1 MRLDHVRRLS
11 GPNVYL
17 ARPVAIA
24 RLDLQG
30 LTGHETTDH
39 PGFAERLVDAL
50 PGLRTHH
57 CSAGRPGGLL
67 AAMARGTYFGHV
79 TEHVTLELSG
89 LIGREV
95 FFGRTVRAG
104 GPSEYDVIL
113 ECPRDE
119 PSGSA
124 VVEMLIALALRTVTG
139 ALAGP
144 APDVSADL
152 ARIRAAHEGERLGVS
167 TAALARAARRRD
179 VPVRRV
185 GALNLLRLGY
195 GRHRRTVWAA
205 MTDGTSAIGME
216 VAGDKRLAHRVLA
229 DAGVPVPEGR
239 VAASPAEA
247 LAVLRDIGGP
257 VVVKPLSGHQGE
269 GVHIELTEPAEV
281 VAAFASAAGDEGE
294 VLVES
299 YIPGRDYRVLV
310 VGGRVVAAAELTA
323 ACVTGDGSSTVAALV
338 ARVNADPAR
347 GTGHDRPL
355 TRLALGPT
363 ELGLLARQG
372 HGPASVPADG
382 ERVWLRR
389 NANLSTGGTSRDVTD
404 ETHPEVAE
412 LCVRAAATVGMDV
425 CGIDLRLPDIASPP
439 PADRGAAGILEVN
452 AAPGLRMHLAPHEG
466 VGRDVAGDIIDLMYP
481 AGTPSRVPIV
491 SVTGT
496 NGKTTTVR
504 MIAHMLELDGRR
516 TGMTSTEGVYV
527 GGRLVHLSDAS
538 GPRSAEMVLGDRSVD
553 AAVLET
559 ARGGIVRRG
568 LGYDR
573 ADVAVVTNV
582 TRDHLGMDD
591 TETVDDLAEIK
602 ALVAEEVRPG
612 GHLVLNAADPATAR
626 LAERPVVR
634 ERAPELR
641 YFAPSADAPVLAGH
655 LRDGGVGYYAEHG
668 WLTEAHGDRRT
679 RVLPVEDI
687 AGSFGGHAA
696 HVVADALA
704 AVAAVRALDVPV
716 DVVARA
722 LRTFDPHTRNPGRGC
737 VYQVG
742 ENPVLVDYAHNPAAV
757 AAVGA
762 LVARR
767 WRGGGVAAVTLPGD
781 RSDEL
786 VGETARALAATFGR
800 VVVYEDEDLRG
811 RRSGEMTRLI
821 VQGLREARPDVRA
834 HPAGDLKGAVASAL
848 DIAAP
853 GEPVLLLY
861 EKLQPVLELLE
872 TLGAEPVVP
881 ESPAP
886 SDAVPSEAV
895 PSEAGGRSSSTV
907 TDSSASTTIPSSQ

>member
-17 ARPVAIA
+17 PRPVAIA

-50 PGLRTHH
+50 PGLAGHH

-67 AAMARGTYFGHV
+67 DAMARGTYFGHV

-89 LIGREV
+89 RIGREV

-104 GPSEYDVIL
+104 GPAEYDVIL
-113 ECPRDE
+113 ECPPDE
-119 PSGSA
+119 PSGSP
-124 VVEMLIALALRTVTG
+124 VVEQLIMLAVRVVNG
-139 ALAGP
+139 ALAGLV
-144 APDVSADL
+144 PDPSGEL
-152 ARIRAAHEGERLGVS
+152 ARVAAVHEEERLGVS
-167 TAALARAARRRD
+167 TAALARAARERG

-185 GALNLLRLGY
+185 GGLNLLRLGY
-195 GRHRRTVWAA
+195 GRYRRTVWAA
-205 MTDGTSAIGME
+205 MTDATSAIGME

-247 LAVLRDIGGP
+247 LEALRDIGGA

-269 GVHIELTEPAEV
+269 GVHIELTTPPEV

-299 YIPGRDYRVLV
+299 YIPGNDYRVLV
-310 VGGRVVAAAELTA
+310 VGGRVAAAAELTA
-323 ACVTGDGSSTVAALV
+323 ACVTGDGAATVAALV
-338 ARVNADPAR
+338 ERVNADPAR
-347 GTGHDRPL
+347 GQGHDRPL
-355 TRLALGPT
+355 TRLVLGPT
-363 ELGLLARQG
+363 ELALLARQG
-372 HGPASVPADG
+372 HAPGSVPAAG

-389 NANLSTGGTSRDVTD
+389 NANLSTGGTSRDVTGD
-404 ETHPEVAE
+404 VHAEVTAM
-412 LCVRAAATVGMDV
+412 CVRTATAVGMDV

-439 PADRGAAGILEVN
+439 PAERGAAGVLEVN

-466 VGRDVAGDIIDLMYP
+466 AGRDVAGDIVALMYP
-481 AGTPSRVPIV
+481 DGTPSRVPVV

-527 GGRLVHLSDAS
+527 GGRLVHVSDAS
-538 GPRSAEMVLGDRSVD
+538 GPRSAEMVLGDRSVE

-559 ARGGIVRRG
+559 ARGGILRRG

-573 ADVAVVTNV
+573 ADVAVVTNI

-591 TETVDDLAEIK
+591 TESLDDLVDIK
-602 ALVAEEVRPG
+602 ALVAEEIRRG
-612 GHLVLNAADPATAR
+612 GHLVLNAEDEASAGLAARPAVR
-626 LAERPVVR
+626 RRGPV
-634 ERAPELR
+634 LR
-641 YFAPSADAPVLAGH
+641 YFSLTPDAPVLAGH
-655 LRDGGVGYYAEHG
+655 LRDGGLGYYLEDG
-668 WLTEAHGDRRT
+668 VLTEARGDRRT
-679 RVLPVEDI
+679 PILPAGDV
-687 AGSFGGHAA
+687 AGSFGGHAR
-696 HVVADALA
+696 HVIANALA
-704 AVAAVRALDVPV
+704 AAAAVRALGVPV
-716 DVVARA
+716 SVVASA
-722 LRTFDPHTRNPGRGC
+722 LRTFDPHSHNPGRGC

-742 ENPVLVDYAHNPAAV
+742 TNPVLVDYAHNPAAV
-757 AAVGA
+757 SAMSAFVE
-762 LVARR
+762 RR
-767 WRGGGVAAVTLPGD
+767 WGAAGVAAVTLPGD

-786 VGETARALAATFGR
+786 VGETARALAGTFGR

-821 VQGLREARPDVRA
+821 VQGLREGRPDVCH
-834 HPAGDLKGAVASAL
+834 HPAGDLKGALTSAL
-848 DIAAP
+848 DMAGP

-861 EKLQPVLELLE
+861 EKLQPVTELLE
-872 TLGAEPVVP
+872 TLGAEP
-881 ESPAP
+881 
-886 SDAVPSEAV
+886 
-895 PSEAGGRSSSTV
+895 AG
-907 TDSSASTTIPSSQ
+907 

>member
-11 GPNVYL
+11 GPNTYL
-17 ARPVAIA
+17 SRPVAIA
-24 RLDLQG
+24 RLDLQA

-39 PGFAERLVDAL
+39 PGFAERLVEAL
-50 PGLRTHH
+50 PGLAEHH

-67 AAMARGTYFGHV
+67 EAMARGTYFGHV
-79 TEHVTLELSG
+79 TEHVTLQLSG

-104 GPSEYDVIL
+104 GPGDYDVIL

-119 PSGSA
+119 PPDSP
-124 VVEMLIALALRTVTG
+124 VVERLIALAVRIVTG
-139 ALAGP
+139 ALTGAV
-144 APDVSADL
+144 PDTSAEL
-152 ARIRAAHEGERLGVS
+152 AEVAAAHEGERLGVS
-167 TAALARAARRRD
+167 TAALARAARERG

-185 GALNLLRLGY
+185 GGLNLLRLGY
-195 GRHRRTVWAA
+195 GRYRRTVWAA
-205 MTDGTSAIGME
+205 MTDATSAIGME

-247 LAVLRDIGGP
+247 LEALRGIGGP
-257 VVVKPLSGHQGE
+257 VVVKPLAGHQGE
-269 GVHIELTEPAEV
+269 NVHIELTEPPEV
-281 VAAFASAAGDEGE
+281 LAAFTAAAGEEGE

-299 YIPGRDYRVLV
+299 YIPGKDYRVLV
-310 VGGRVVAAAELTA
+310 VGGRVAAAAELTA
-323 ACVTGDGSSTVAALV
+323 ACLTGDGAATVAALV
-338 ARVNADPAR
+338 ERVNADPAR
-347 GTGHDRPL
+347 GEGHDRPL
-355 TRLALGPT
+355 TRLVLGPT
-363 ELGLLARQG
+363 ELALLARQG
-372 HGPASVPADG
+372 HGPETVPGDG

-404 ETHPEVAE
+404 DVHPDIAA
-412 LCVRAAATVGMDV
+412 LCVRAAAAVGMDV
-425 CGIDLRLPDIASPP
+425 CGIDLRLPDIGSPP
-439 PADRGAAGILEVN
+439 PAERGAAGILEVN

-466 VGRDVAGDIIDLMYP
+466 AGRNVAGDVLDLMYP
-481 AGTPSRVPIV
+481 AGTPSRIPIV

-516 TGMTSTEGVYV
+516 TGMTSTEGVHA

-538 GPRSAEMVLGDRSVD
+538 GPRSAEMVLGDRSVE

-568 LGYDR
+568 LGYER

-591 TETVDDLAEIK
+591 TESLDDLLDIK
-602 ALVAEEVRPG
+602 ALVAEEIRRG
-612 GHLVLNAADPATAR
+612 GHVVLNAEDEPSAS
-626 LAERPVVR
+626 LAERPAVR
-634 ERAPELR
+634 RRDPVLR
-641 YFAPSADAPVLAGH
+641 FFSLSPDAPVLAAH
-655 LRDGGVGYYAEHG
+655 LRGGGLGYYLADG
-668 WLTEAHGDRRT
+668 WLTEARGDRRT
-679 RVLPVEDI
+679 RILP
-687 AGSFGGHAA
+687 AGEVAGAFGGHAG
-696 HVVADALA
+696 HVVANALA
-704 AVAAVRALDVPV
+704 ACAAARALGVPV

-722 LRTFDPHTRNPGRGC
+722 LRSFDPHTRNPGRGC

-742 ENPVLVDYAHNPAAV
+742 DNPVLVDYAHNPAAV

-762 LVARR
+762 FVERR
-767 WRGGGVAAVTLPGD
+767 WGAGGVAAVTLPGD

-821 VQGLREARPDVRA
+821 VQGLREGRPEA
-834 HPAGDLKGAVASAL
+834 SHHPAGDLKGALTSAL
-848 DIAAP
+848 DLAAP

-861 EKLQPVLELLE
+861 EKLQPVTELLE
-872 TLGAEPVVP
+872 TLGAEP
-881 ESPAP
+881 
-886 SDAVPSEAV
+886 
-895 PSEAGGRSSSTV
+895 AG
-907 TDSSASTTIPSSQ
+907 

>member
-17 ARPVAIA
+17 SRPVAIA

-39 PGFAERLVDAL
+39 PGFAERLVAAL
-50 PGLRTHH
+50 PGLAGHH

-104 GPSEYDVIL
+104 GPSDYDVIL

-119 PSGSA
+119 PAGSP
-124 VVEMLIALALRTVTG
+124 VVERLITLAVRLVNG
-139 ALAGP
+139 ALAGIV
-144 APDVSADL
+144 PDPSADL
-152 ARIRAAHEGERLGVS
+152 ARVAAVHEEERLGVS
-167 TAALARAARRRD
+167 TAALARAARERG

-185 GALNLLRLGY
+185 GGLNLLRLGY
-195 GRHRRTVWAA
+195 GRHRRLVWAA
-205 MTDGTSAIGME
+205 MTDATSAIGME

-229 DAGVPVPEGR
+229 DAGLPVPEGR

-247 LAVLRDIGGP
+247 LEALRDIGGP
-257 VVVKPLSGHQGE
+257 VVVKPLAGHQGE
-269 GVHIELTEPAEV
+269 GVHIELTTPPEV
-281 VAAFASAAGDEGE
+281 VAAFASAAGDDGE

-299 YIPGRDYRVLV
+299 YIPGGDYRVLV
-310 VGGRVVAAAELTA
+310 VGGRVAAAAELTA
-323 ACVTGDGSSTVAALV
+323 ACVTGDGTATVEALV
-338 ARVNADPAR
+338 ERVNADPAR
-347 GTGHDRPL
+347 GEGHDRPL
-355 TRLALGPT
+355 TRLVLGPT
-363 ELGLLARQG
+363 ELALLARQG
-372 HGPASVPADG
+372 HGPASVPGDG

-389 NANLSTGGTSRDVTD
+389 NANLSTGGTSRDVTAD
-404 ETHPEVAE
+404 VHAEVAAM
-412 LCVRAAATVGMDV
+412 CVRAAAAAGMDV

-439 PADRGAAGILEVN
+439 PAERGAAGILEVN

-466 VGRDVAGDIIDLMYP
+466 ACRDVAGDIVGLMYP
-481 AGTPSRVPIV
+481 EGTPSRVPVV

-527 GGRLVHLSDAS
+527 GGRLVHRSDAS

-573 ADVAVVTNV
+573 ADVAVVTNI

-591 TETVDDLAEIK
+591 TESLDDLVDIK
-602 ALVAEEVRPG
+602 ALVAEEIRRG
-612 GHLVLNAADPATAR
+612 GDLVLNAEDEASAA
-626 LAERPVVR
+626 LAGRPGVRGRDPVVR
-634 ERAPELR
+634 
-641 YFAPSADAPVLAGH
+641 YFALDPAAPVLAGH
-655 LRDGGVGYYAEHG
+655 LRDGGTGYFVEHG
-668 WLTEAHGDRRT
+668 RLTEARGDTRT
-679 RVLPVEDI
+679 PILPAEEV
-687 AGSFGGHAA
+687 AGSFGGHAG
-696 HVVADALA
+696 HVIADALA
-704 AVAAVRALDVPV
+704 ASAAARALGVPV
-716 DVVARA
+716 DVLARA
-722 LRTFDPHTRNPGRGC
+722 LRSFDPHTRNPGRGC

-742 ENPVLVDYAHNPAAV
+742 SNPVLVDYAHNPAAV
-757 AAVGA
+757 SAMGA
-762 LVARR
+762 FVERR
-767 WRGGGVAAVTLPGD
+767 WGAGVAAVTLPGD

-786 VGETARALAATFGR
+786 VGETARALSGTFGR

-821 VQGLREARPDVRA
+821 VQGLREGRPDVCH
-834 HPAGDLKGAVASAL
+834 HPAGDLKGALASAL
-848 DIAAP
+848 DMAEP

-861 EKLQPVLELLE
+861 EKLQPVAELLE
-872 TLGAEPVVP
+872 TLGAEP
-881 ESPAP
+881 
-886 SDAVPSEAV
+886 
-895 PSEAGGRSSSTV
+895 AG
-907 TDSSASTTIPSSQ
+907 

>member
-1 MRLDHVRRLS
+1 MRLDQVRRLS

-17 ARPVAIA
+17 PRPVAIA

-39 PGFAERLVDAL
+39 PGFAERLVEAL
-50 PGLRTHH
+50 PGLASHH

-67 AAMARGTYFGHV
+67 DAMARGTYFGHV

-104 GPSEYDVIL
+104 GPAEYDVVL

-119 PSGSA
+119 PSGSP
-124 VVEMLIALALRTVTG
+124 VVEELIALALRLVGG
-139 ALAGP
+139 ALAGWV
-144 APDVSADL
+144 PDPSGDL
-152 ARIRAAHEGERLGVS
+152 ARIGAVHEAERLGVS
-167 TAALARAARRRD
+167 TSALARAARRRG

-185 GALNLLRLGY
+185 GGLNLLRLGY
-195 GRHRRTVWAA
+195 GRYRRTVWAA

-239 VAASPAEA
+239 VAASAAEA
-247 LAVLRDIGGP
+247 LEALRAIGGP

-269 GVHIELTEPAEV
+269 GVHVELSTPPEV
-281 VAAFASAAGDEGE
+281 VAAFAAAAGEDGE
-294 VLVES
+294 VIVES

-323 ACVTGDGSSTVAALV
+323 ACVTGDGTATVAELV
-338 ARVNADPAR
+338 ERVNADPAR
-347 GTGHDRPL
+347 GEGHDRPL
-355 TRLALGPT
+355 TRLTLGAT
-363 ELGLLARQG
+363 ELAVLARHG
-372 HGPASVPADG
+372 HGPGSVPACG

-389 NANLSTGGTSRDVTD
+389 NANLSTGGTSRDVTG
-404 ETHPEVAE
+404 EVHPDVAE

-425 CGIDLRLPDIASPP
+425 CGIDLRLPDIAVPP

-466 VGRDVAGDIIDLMYP
+466 TGRDVAGDIIDLMYP
-481 AGTPSRVPIV
+481 AGTPSRIPVV

-504 MIAHMLELDGRR
+504 MIAHMLELAGRR

-527 GGRLVHLSDAS
+527 GRRLVHASDAS
-538 GPRSAEMVLGDRSVD
+538 GPRSAEMVLGDRSVE

-573 ADVAVVTNV
+573 ADVAVVTNI
-582 TRDHLGMDD
+582 TRDHLGADGAD
-591 TETVDDLAEIK
+591 SLDDLVHIK
-602 ALVAEEVRPG
+602 ALVAEEIRSG
-612 GHLVLNAADPATAR
+612 GHLVLNAEDPATAG
-626 LAERPVVR
+626 LADRPGVR
-634 ERAPELR
+634 ARAPVLR
-641 YFAPSADAPVLAGH
+641 YFAASPDAPVLAER
-655 LRDGGVGYYAEHG
+655 LAGGGLGYFVDRHG
-668 WLTEAHGDRRT
+668 WLTEACGDRRT
-679 RVLPVEDI
+679 RILPADEV

-704 AVAAVRALDVPV
+704 ACAAARALDVPV
-716 DVVARA
+716 DVLARA

-742 ENPVLVDYAHNPAAV
+742 DNPVLVDYAHNPASV
-757 AAVGA
+757 AAIGA
-762 LVARR
+762 FVERR
-767 WRGGGVAAVTLPGD
+767 WGGPDRKGEGRGGGVAAVTLPGD

-786 VGETARALAATFGR
+786 VIETARAVARTFDR

-821 VQGLREARPDVRA
+821 VRGLRDGRADVRT
-834 HPAGDLKGAVASAL
+834 HPAGDLKGALTSAL
-848 DIAAP
+848 DVAEP

-861 EKLQPVLELLE
+861 EKLQPVVELLD
-872 TLGAEPVVP
+872 TLGAEPGG
-881 ESPAP
+881 
-886 SDAVPSEAV
+886 DAV
-895 PSEAGGRSSSTV
+895 R
-907 TDSSASTTIPSSQ
+907 

>member
-11 GPNVYL
+11 GPNVFL
-17 ARPVAIA
+17 SRPVAIA

-30 LTGHETTDH
+30 LTGNETTDH
-39 PGFAERLVDAL
+39 PGFAERLVEAL

-67 AAMARGTYFGHV
+67 DAMARGTYFGHV
-79 TEHVTLELSG
+79 AEHVTLELSG

-95 FFGRTVRAG
+95 YFGRTVRAG
-104 GPSEYDVIL
+104 GPAEYDVIL

-119 PSGSA
+119 PPASP
-124 VVEMLIALALRTVTG
+124 VVEQLITLALRLVNG
-139 ALAGP
+139 ALAGRVPDP
-144 APDVSADL
+144 AADL
-152 ARIRAAHEGERLGVS
+152 ARIAAAHEEERLGVS
-167 TAALARAARRRD
+167 TSALARAARRRG

-185 GALNLLRLGY
+185 EGLNLLRLGY
-195 GRHRRTVWAA
+195 GRYRRTVWAA

-229 DAGVPVPEGR
+229 DAGLPVPEGR

-247 LAVLRDIGGP
+247 LGALREIGGP
-257 VVVKPLSGHQGE
+257 VVVKPLAGHQGE
-269 GVHIELTEPAEV
+269 GVHIELATAPEV
-281 VAAFASAAGDEGE
+281 VAAFASAAGEEGE

-323 ACVTGDGSSTVAALV
+323 ACVTGDGTATVAELV

-347 GTGHDRPL
+347 GEGHDRPL

-363 ELGLLARQG
+363 ELALLARQG
-372 HGPASVPADG
+372 HGPRSVPGGG

-389 NANLSTGGTSRDVTD
+389 NANLSTGGTSRDVTGGV
-404 ETHPEVAE
+404 HAEVAD

-425 CGIDLRLPDIASPP
+425 CGIDLRLPDIGSPV

-466 VGRDVAGDIIDLMYP
+466 AGRDVAGDIIDLMYP
-481 AGTPSRVPIV
+481 AGTPSRVPVV

-527 GGRLVHLSDAS
+527 GRRLVHASDAS
-538 GPRSAEMVLGDRSVD
+538 GPRSAEMVLGDRSVE

-573 ADVAVVTNV
+573 ADVAVVTTI
-582 TRDHLGMDD
+582 TRDHLGMDG
-591 TETVDDLAEIK
+591 TEHLEDLIDIK
-602 ALVAEEVRPG
+602 ALVAEEIRRG
-612 GHLVLNAADPATAR
+612 GHLVLNAEDPAVAGLAAR
-626 LAERPVVR
+626 PTVE
-634 ERAPELR
+634 ERAPVLR
-641 YFAPSADAPVLAGH
+641 YFAVAAGAPVLAEH
-655 LRDGGVGYYAEHG
+655 LRGGGIGFTVQDG

-679 RVLPVEDI
+679 RILPAGEV
-687 AGSFGGHAA
+687 AGSFGGDAV
-696 HVVADALA
+696 HVVANALA
-704 AVAAVRALDVPV
+704 AAAAARALDVPV

-722 LRTFDPHTRNPGRGC
+722 LRTFDPHLRNPGRGC
-737 VYQVG
+737 VYRVG
-742 ENPVLVDYAHNPAAV
+742 ANPVLVDYAHNPAAV
-757 AAVGA
+757 TAMGA
-762 LVARR
+762 FVERR
-767 WRGGGVAAVTLPGD
+767 WGGGGVAAVTLPGD

-786 VGETARALAATFGR
+786 VAETARALAATFGR

-821 VQGLREARPDVRA
+821 VQGLREGRPDVRT
-834 HPAGDLKGAVASAL
+834 HPAGDLKGALTSAL
-848 DIAAP
+848 DIAEP

-861 EKLQPVLELLE
+861 EKLQPVVELLE
-872 TLGAEPVVP
+872 TLGAEPEASEPVAP
-881 ESPAP
+881 EPGAGTSGMA
-886 SDAVPSEAV
+886 
-895 PSEAGGRSSSTV
+895 AGGRRSSTV
-907 TDSSASTTIPSSQ
+907 IDSSASATIPSSQ